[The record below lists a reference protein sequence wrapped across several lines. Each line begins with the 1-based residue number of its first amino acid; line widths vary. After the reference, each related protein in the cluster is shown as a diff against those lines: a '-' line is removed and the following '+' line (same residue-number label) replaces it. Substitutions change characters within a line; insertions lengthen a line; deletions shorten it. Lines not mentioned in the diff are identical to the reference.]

1 MGQLSRD
8 DVQFALE
15 LARKH
20 GYAEVTLTDDLS
32 QFTAEL
38 MPAPK
43 SARTATVC
51 SDASATTPAPMKV
64 KSNFVGWFRAASPAI
79 AVGDHVTVGQ
89 VVGSVETL
97 GLLNDVESKV
107 AGHVTEVLVAED
119 EAVDFGKELFTV
131 EP

>member
-8 DVQFALE
+8 DVQFALQ

-20 GYAEVTLTDDLS
+20 GYAEVTLTDDAS

-38 MPAPK
+38 LPAPK
-43 SARTATVC
+43 SPRSATTTTDSSV
-51 SDASATTPAPMKV
+51 TTPAPKGV
-64 KSNFVGWFRAASPAI
+64 KSNFVGWFRVASPAI
-79 AVGDHVTVGQ
+79 QVGDPVTVGQ

-107 AGHVTEVLVAED
+107 AGRVTEILVAED
-119 EAVDFGKELFTV
+119 ESVDFGKVLFTV

>member
-8 DVQFALE
+8 DVQFALQ

-20 GYAEVTLTDDLS
+20 GYAEVTLTDDAS
-32 QFTAEL
+32 EFTAEL
-38 MPAPK
+38 LPAPK
-43 SARTATVC
+43 TPRSVTTTTDSSVTTTALKV
-51 SDASATTPAPMKV
+51 V

-79 AVGDHVTVGQ
+79 QVGDPVTVGQ

-107 AGHVTEVLVAED
+107 AGRVTEVLVAED
-119 EAVDFGKELFTV
+119 ESVDFGKVLFTV

>member
-8 DVQFALE
+8 DVQFALQ

-20 GYAEVTLTDDLS
+20 GYAEVTLTDDAS
-32 QFTAEL
+32 EFTAEL
-38 MPAPK
+38 LPAPK
-43 SARTATVC
+43 TPRSAASTKDT
-51 SDASATTPAPMKV
+51 SATAPALKVV

-107 AGHVTEVLVAED
+107 AGRVTEVRVAAD

>member
-20 GYAEVTLTDDLS
+20 GYAEVTLTDDAS

-38 MPAPK
+38 LPAPK
-43 SARTATVC
+43 SPRSAAATTD
-51 SDASATTPAPMKV
+51 SSATTPAPKVV
-64 KSNFVGWFRAASPAI
+64 KSNFVGWFRAAPPAI
-79 AVGDHVTVGQ
+79 QVGDPVTVGQ

-107 AGHVTEVLVAED
+107 AGRVTEVLVAED
-119 EAVDFGKELFTV
+119 ESVDFGNELFTV

>member
-20 GYAEVTLTDDLS
+20 GYAEVTLTDDAS

-38 MPAPK
+38 LPAPK
-43 SARTATVC
+43 SARAAAAAI
-51 SDASATTPAPMKV
+51 DASANTPAPKAV
-64 KSNFVGWFRAASPAI
+64 KSNFVGWFRAASPAV

-107 AGHVTEVLVAED
+107 AGRVTEVLVAED
-119 EAVDFGKELFTV
+119 ESVDFGKVLFTV

>member
-20 GYAEVTLTDDLS
+20 GYAEVTLTDDAS
-32 QFTAEL
+32 EFTAEL
-38 MPAPK
+38 LPAPK
-43 SARTATVC
+43 SARTA
-51 SDASATTPAPMKV
+51 AATLDTSSMPPAPKVV
-64 KSNFVGWFRAASPAI
+64 KSNFVGWFRAASPSI

-107 AGHVTEVLVAED
+107 AGRVTEVLVAAD